1 MRITKK
7 GIALALAALILIAA
21 AVPLT
26 VTNFTQVH
34 IDQLPQGGTA
44 TPRLLVD
51 NKNGPSVIAEF
62 RDNKTPVARFPDGGG
77 FNLLVGPFTNSGGQ
91 TNNDWFK
98 ISAPTAIAT
107 ATPALV
113 VDSLGVSN
121 LVDIREAATPIASIR
136 GWGAVTVTTTTTKHI
151 WELVDTS
158 PVMTAGTNIYS
169 ALNIDLAIGNSTA
182 GTNNVYGVLV
192 DNITGDAQV
201 TESAFSI
208 GGTGWD
214 VGIDAGAN
222 TILNVGAAGTDFSAT
237 GGLTLADALT
247 VTSGG
252 ASLTDGDMVVAD
264 DLRVT
269 AQTSITVTNAAAFT
283 PTGTYQNITAA
294 GEVTPTITA
303 GATAGDLL
311 VLINTSAQV
320 VNIADSGTAKLSA
333 AAALNQFDVLVLWS
347 DGTNW
352 IEISRSDN

>member
-1 MRITKK
+1 MTTKK
-7 GIALALAALILIAA
+7 KISITLVLLVLALLLVLGQAQSRPPLGVSNLDALHLLWA
-21 AVPLT
+21 
-26 VTNFTQVH
+26 
-34 IDQLPQGGTA
+34 GGTA
-44 TPRLLVD
+44 TPVLMAD
-51 NKNGPSVIAEF
+51 NGAGTNKVVEF
-62 RDNKTPVARFPDGGG
+62 KDGGTPVWSLNDGGA
-77 FNLLVGPFTNSGGQ
+77 VDFTGGQ
-91 TNNDWFK
+91 TNNNWFK

-121 LVDIREAATPIASIR
+121 LVDVREAATPVAQLK
-136 GWGAVTVTTTTTKHI
+136 GWGAATITVTTTQHI
-151 WELVDTS
+151 WEIMDSS
-158 PVMTAGTNIYS
+158 PVMTAGTNS
-169 ALNIDLAIGNSTA
+169 LAALNIDLGIGNSTA
-182 GTNNVYGVLV
+182 GTNSVYGILI
-192 DNITGDAQV
+192 DDISADAQN
-201 TESAFSI
+201 TETAISI

-214 VGIDAGAN
+214 VGFDAGAN
-222 TILNVGAAGTDFSAT
+222 TILNIGAAGTDFSAS

-252 ASLTDGDMVVAD
+252 ASLSDGDLVVAD
-264 DLRVT
+264 DVRVT
-269 AQTSITVTNAAAFT
+269 AQISLTVTDATAFT

-320 VNIADSGTAKLSA
+320 VNIADSGTAKLTA

-352 IEISRSDN
+352 IEVSRADN

>member
-1 MRITKK
+1 
-7 GIALALAALILIAA
+7 
-21 AVPLT
+21 
-26 VTNFTQVH
+26 
-34 IDQLPQGGTA
+34 
-44 TPRLLVD
+44 
-51 NKNGPSVIAEF
+51 
-62 RDNKTPVARFPDGGG
+62 
-77 FNLLVGPFTNSGGQ
+77 
-91 TNNDWFK
+91 
-98 ISAPTAIAT
+98 
-107 ATPALV
+107 
-113 VDSLGVSN
+113 
-121 LVDIREAATPIASIR
+121 
-136 GWGAVTVTTTTTKHI
+136 
-151 WELVDTS
+151 
-158 PVMTAGTNIYS
+158 MTAGTNIYS